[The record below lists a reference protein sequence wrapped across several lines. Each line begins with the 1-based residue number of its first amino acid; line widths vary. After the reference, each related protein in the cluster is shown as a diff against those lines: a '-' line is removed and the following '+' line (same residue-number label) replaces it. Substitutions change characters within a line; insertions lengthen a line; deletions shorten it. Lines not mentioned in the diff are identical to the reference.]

1 MRAIL
6 ILDDTSNEKLS
17 RILIE
22 NDILFD
28 LDPSAD
34 ELGTLASD
42 LDENWESSWE
52 SSTMDC

>member
-28 LDPSAD
+28 LDPSSD